1 MSHLG
6 HYRLNGVP
14 EWCLYHHIRSL
25 LTVFNELGDCLLRH
39 RGEGPL
45 GDM

>member
-1 MSHLG
+1 MCHLEL
-6 HYRLNGVP
+6 YSVISVP
-14 EWCLYHHIRSL
+14 EWLLCHHIRSL